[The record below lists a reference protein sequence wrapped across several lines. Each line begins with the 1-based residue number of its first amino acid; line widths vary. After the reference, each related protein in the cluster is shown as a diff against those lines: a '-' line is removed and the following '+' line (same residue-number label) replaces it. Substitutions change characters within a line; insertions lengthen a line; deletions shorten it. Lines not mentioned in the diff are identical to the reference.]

1 MTLKKF
7 FIYVVIIIAVYKV
20 VGIIEEND
28 KAKNP
33 PKKSEPIVYFK
44 DEKAV
49 KEILSKEKK
58 IKDFNLEFQG
68 WVYVGMYS
76 DGTRRDGY
84 AGSLCLTLMPYLA
97 HEITV
102 KIVDYKDV
110 LQKKGFTEMGIARC
124 DPIKQKVR

>member
-7 FIYVVIIIAVYKV
+7 LVYVVIIIALYKV
-20 VGIIEEND
+20 VDIIEEND

-33 PKKSEPIVYFK
+33 PKKSEPVVYFK
-44 DEKAV
+44 DEKAIRALLDKEQNV
-49 KEILSKEKK
+49 KDVTLFDGHI
-58 IKDFNLEFQG
+58 
-68 WVYVGMYS
+68 YVGMYG

-84 AGSLCLTLMPYLA
+84 AESLCLALMPHLA

-110 LQKKGFTEMGIARC
+110 LQKKGFTEMGIAKC
-124 DPIKQKVR
+124 KL